1 VPVQSEVFYRMIV
14 ALSVSPSNCI
24 G

>member
-1 VPVQSEVFYRMIV
+1 VPVQSEVFYRIV
-14 ALSVSPSNCI
+14 VSFRVTPFDSV